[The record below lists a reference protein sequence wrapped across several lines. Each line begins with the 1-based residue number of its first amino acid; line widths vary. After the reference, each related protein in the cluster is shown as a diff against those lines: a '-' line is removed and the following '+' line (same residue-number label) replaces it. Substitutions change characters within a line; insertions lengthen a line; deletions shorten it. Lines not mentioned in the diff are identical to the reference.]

1 VTFYRVF
8 PEPHLLIDELT
19 AEGVSQLTELYE
31 SAAPRLIR
39 VNMIVTPQGRTV
51 GADHTSGSLSSPTD
65 RVLVTLLR
73 QMSDAVVLGS
83 ATVRQEKIPVPP
95 GIPLVVV
102 SGSGR
107 VPGENLIFRPDSGE
121 LVVVTSNP
129 DEARDHLAGHPH
141 RLIAISGGE
150 LTPHRLV
157 DLFGAEGWNR
167 VLLEG
172 GQETVTSF
180 VEHSLVDDV
189 CLTLTGAPLDE
200 GSPPVKW
207 WPTGDRFDL
216 VHLLTDDNRML
227 YHRWVRP
234 PIPEA

>member
-1 VTFYRVF
+1 MTLYRVF
-8 PEPHLLIDELT
+8 PEPHLSIDELT
-19 AEGVSQLTELYE
+19 AEGVRQLTELYE

-39 VNMIVTPQGRTV
+39 VNMIVTPQGKTV
-51 GADHTSGSLSSPTD
+51 GSDSTSGSLSSPTD
-65 RVLVTLLR
+65 RVLVSTLR
-73 QMSDAVVLGS
+73 QMSDAVILGA
-83 ATVRQEKIPVPP
+83 ATIRQEKIPVPS

-107 VPGENLIFRPDSGE
+107 VPGGNLIFRPDSAE

-141 RLIAISGGE
+141 RIIAVGDGE

-157 DLFGAEGWNR
+157 DLFAVEGWNR

-172 GQETVTSF
+172 GQKTVTSF

-207 WPTGDRFDL
+207 WPTGDPFDL

-234 PIPEA
+234 SISEP